1 MNNISDV
8 IMSRDDELAGEVKT
22 LLRQLLRGV
31 QHLHDNWIIH
41 RDLKASN
48 LLLSHKGILKVSLF
62 IVSIWFLSRGII
74 NSTQLLSSDWKNV
87 LLYQH
92 VDPHLSPTDTKIGSD

>member
-1 MNNISDV
+1 MMNNISDV

-62 IVSIWFLSRGII
+62 IVSI
-74 NSTQLLSSDWKNV
+74 
-87 LLYQH
+87 
-92 VDPHLSPTDTKIGSD
+92 